1 MDKNISQSEF
11 QRSGVS
17 GREGE
22 KNPDRGERKAL
33 GKNKGRPSEKAQD
46 SGHRLWGQKE
56 PIQEGMLS
64 SPCEGRARL
73 KGPREAAERRHNHP
87 LRGRTEVDLVRQ
99 CDHRQVTISLLL
111 LHHLRYGSDQDLPPG
126 LTVRPGSF
134 PAYTAYYICLLCDA
148 QHVI

>member
-1 MDKNISQSEF
+1 MDKTFPSPNS
-11 QRSGVS
+11 RGPGVS

-33 GKNKGRPSEKAQD
+33 GKNKGRLSEKAQD

-73 KGPREAAERRHNHP
+73 EGP
-87 LRGRTEVDLVRQ
+87 
-99 CDHRQVTISLLL
+99 
-111 LHHLRYGSDQDLPPG
+111 
-126 LTVRPGSF
+126 
-134 PAYTAYYICLLCDA
+134 
-148 QHVI
+148 